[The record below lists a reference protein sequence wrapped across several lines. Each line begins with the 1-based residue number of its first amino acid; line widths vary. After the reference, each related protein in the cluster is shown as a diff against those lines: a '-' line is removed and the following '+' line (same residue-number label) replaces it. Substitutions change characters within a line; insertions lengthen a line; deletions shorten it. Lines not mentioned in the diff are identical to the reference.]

1 MRGRRYATQ
10 SAGGCLIQ
18 YADISLGPR
27 LNVACV
33 TEGVFCVQPN
43 ELKKSY
49 KNGGKLTEAAAAAS
63 LTLPPFFVLFPC
75 CNLSKFD
82 CQREDVAS
90 LCASDWKLIWQFLEL
105 NSFNS
110 QTDLEN
116 RLRQMPKKGETKKE
130 RERHIDRDIKVHFIR
145 QTANELTLK
154 LPASDIFATLWA
166 TGQEIYQ
173 LEQFRN
179 LVAKLL
185 CTGRIQ
191 SNRNGKRKI
200 ALLKLNSAQ
209 HSSK

>member
-1 MRGRRYATQ
+1 MQT
-10 SAGGCLIQ
+10 
-18 YADISLGPR
+18 SLWGPR

-63 LTLPPFFVLFPC
+63 PTLPPFFLLFLC

-116 RLRQMPKKGETKKE
+116 RLRQMPKKGERKRE

-145 QTANELTLK
+145 QTAKRIDTQIARK
-154 LPASDIFATLWA
+154 R
-166 TGQEIYQ
+166 Y
-173 LEQFRN
+173 FRN
-179 LVAKLL
+179 SL
-185 CTGRIQ
+185 G
-191 SNRNGKRKI
+191 NGPGNLPVRAI
-200 ALLKLNSAQ
+200 
-209 HSSK
+209 

>member
-1 MRGRRYATQ
+1 MGENLLKQLLLPHLLFLPSSFSLLQFKQIWLSTRR
-10 SAGGCLIQ
+10 
-18 YADISLGPR
+18 
-27 LNVACV
+27 
-33 TEGVFCVQPN
+33 
-43 ELKKSY
+43 
-49 KNGGKLTEAAAAAS
+49 
-63 LTLPPFFVLFPC
+63 C
-75 CNLSKFD
+75 CK
-82 CQREDVAS
+82 
-90 LCASDWKLIWQFLEL
+90 LCASDWKLIRQFLEL

-200 ALLKLNSAQ
+200 ALLKLNSTQ
-209 HSSK
+209 LSSKWTVSFLLWLSW